1 MLLTILL
8 VELGYNTHGPLRP
21 PLKKRVK
28 KINSRSVKKEK
39 LSDPDL
45 ESVEFQGTEIHRI
58 LDRESSF
65 LLA

>member
-1 MLLTILL
+1 LIIEITPKDP
-8 VELGYNTHGPLRP
+8 EGP

-39 LSDPDL
+39 LFDPDL